1 MLLTCQA
8 RGRVV
13 FVIGSAATASH
24 FACDLSK
31 GTRRD
36 GPPTFHV
43 VSLTD
48 NVPLLTA
55 WANDSGYD
63 RVFSEQLT
71 ALARPGDLLVAI
83 SASGNSP
90 NVVAA
95 VDAARSC
102 GMSVVGLSG
111 RSGGRLAHL
120 VDVLVNVPSD
130 HDRSRG
136 GRTSRRRPQSVRRR
150 ARAARLGRD
159 PCSHNQSLRPAGATR
174 RPLRMTR
181 GRHLTTEQREP
192 IGGTLP
198 RRWRVH
204 SRCDNTS
211 SSGME
216 DETSD
221 GELPPGSGG
230 MTASSDSRSSFQ
242 ECPSPPMTPAPRASP
257 QGMQVITTDGHQLG
271 RAGDS
276 LRTGG
281 NRMASERCSSRWTAP
296 IHLGRRARILDRRAQ
311 PAFFGRFLFR
321 SE

>member
-1 MLLTCQA
+1 MRRPTSVRPEVSLQTTLRDYWDEVADVAAAIDLTDLERAAVMLLTCQA

-13 FVIGSAATASH
+13 FVIGNGGSAATASH

-102 GMSVVGLSG
+102 GMSVVSLSG

-130 HDRSRG
+130 TIEVVEDAHLIVAHSLCVAVRERLASG
-136 GRTSRRRPQSVRRR
+136 ETPVPTTSLSVVPARR
-150 ARAARLGRD
+150 AGR
-159 PCSHNQSLRPAGATR
+159 
-174 RPLRMTR
+174 
-181 GRHLTTEQREP
+181 
-192 IGGTLP
+192 
-198 RRWRVH
+198 
-204 SRCDNTS
+204 
-211 SSGME
+211 
-216 DETSD
+216 
-221 GELPPGSGG
+221 
-230 MTASSDSRSSFQ
+230 
-242 ECPSPPMTPAPRASP
+242 
-257 QGMQVITTDGHQLG
+257 
-271 RAGDS
+271 
-276 LRTGG
+276 
-281 NRMASERCSSRWTAP
+281 
-296 IHLGRRARILDRRAQ
+296 
-311 PAFFGRFLFR
+311 
-321 SE
+321 

>member
-1 MLLTCQA
+1 MRRPTSVRPEVSLQTTLRDYWDEVADVAAAIDLTDLERAAVMLLTCQA

-13 FVIGSAATASH
+13 FVIGNGGSAATASH

-102 GMSVVGLSG
+102 GMSVVSLSG
-111 RSGGRLAHL
+111 RSGARLAHL

-130 HDRSRG
+130 TIEVVEDAHLIVAHSLCVAVRERLASG
-136 GRTSRRRPQSVRRR
+136 EIPVPTTSLSV
-150 ARAARLGRD
+150 
-159 PCSHNQSLRPAGATR
+159 
-174 RPLRMTR
+174 
-181 GRHLTTEQREP
+181 
-192 IGGTLP
+192 LP
-198 RRWRVH
+198 
-204 SRCDNTS
+204 
-211 SSGME
+211 
-216 DETSD
+216 
-221 GELPPGSGG
+221 
-230 MTASSDSRSSFQ
+230 
-242 ECPSPPMTPAPRASP
+242 
-257 QGMQVITTDGHQLG
+257 
-271 RAGDS
+271 
-276 LRTGG
+276 
-281 NRMASERCSSRWTAP
+281 
-296 IHLGRRARILDRRAQ
+296 GRRA
-311 PAFFGRFLFR
+311 GR
-321 SE
+321 

>member
-1 MLLTCQA
+1 MRRPTSVRPEVSLQTTLRDYWDEVADVAAAIDLTDLEQAAVMLLTCQA

-13 FVIGSAATASH
+13 FVIGNGGSAATASH

-102 GMSVVGLSG
+102 GMSVISLSG

-130 HDRSRG
+130 TIEVVEDAHLIVAHSLCVAVRERLASG
-136 GRTSRRRPQSVRRR
+136 EIPVPTTSLSV
-150 ARAARLGRD
+150 
-159 PCSHNQSLRPAGATR
+159 
-174 RPLRMTR
+174 
-181 GRHLTTEQREP
+181 
-192 IGGTLP
+192 LP
-198 RRWRVH
+198 
-204 SRCDNTS
+204 
-211 SSGME
+211 
-216 DETSD
+216 
-221 GELPPGSGG
+221 
-230 MTASSDSRSSFQ
+230 
-242 ECPSPPMTPAPRASP
+242 
-257 QGMQVITTDGHQLG
+257 
-271 RAGDS
+271 
-276 LRTGG
+276 
-281 NRMASERCSSRWTAP
+281 
-296 IHLGRRARILDRRAQ
+296 GRRA
-311 PAFFGRFLFR
+311 GR
-321 SE
+321 

>member
-1 MLLTCQA
+1 MRRPTSVRPEVSLQTTLRDYWDEVADVAAAIDLTDLERAAVMLLTCQA

-13 FVIGSAATASH
+13 FVIGNGGSAATASH

-43 VSLTD
+43 ISLTD

-102 GMSVVGLSG
+102 GMSVISLSG

-130 HDRSRG
+130 TIEVVEDAHLIVAHSLCVAVRERLASG
-136 GRTSRRRPQSVRRR
+136 ETPVPTTSLSVV
-150 ARAARLGRD
+150 
-159 PCSHNQSLRPAGATR
+159 P
-174 RPLRMTR
+174 
-181 GRHLTTEQREP
+181 
-192 IGGTLP
+192 
-198 RRWRVH
+198 
-204 SRCDNTS
+204 
-211 SSGME
+211 
-216 DETSD
+216 
-221 GELPPGSGG
+221 
-230 MTASSDSRSSFQ
+230 
-242 ECPSPPMTPAPRASP
+242 
-257 QGMQVITTDGHQLG
+257 
-271 RAGDS
+271 
-276 LRTGG
+276 
-281 NRMASERCSSRWTAP
+281 
-296 IHLGRRARILDRRAQ
+296 GRRAVR
-311 PAFFGRFLFR
+311 
-321 SE
+321 

>member
-1 MLLTCQA
+1 MRRPTSVRPEVSLQTTLRDYWDEVADVAAAIDLTDLERAAVMLLTCQA

-13 FVIGSAATASH
+13 FVIGNGGSAATASH

-63 RVFSEQLT
+63 HVFSEQLKS
-71 ALARPGDLLVAI
+71 LGRPGDLLVAI

-102 GMSVVGLSG
+102 GMSVVSLSG

-130 HDRSRG
+130 TIEVVEDAHLIVAHSLCVAVRERLASG
-136 GRTSRRRPQSVRRR
+136 EIPVPTTSLSV
-150 ARAARLGRD
+150 
-159 PCSHNQSLRPAGATR
+159 
-174 RPLRMTR
+174 
-181 GRHLTTEQREP
+181 
-192 IGGTLP
+192 LP
-198 RRWRVH
+198 
-204 SRCDNTS
+204 
-211 SSGME
+211 
-216 DETSD
+216 
-221 GELPPGSGG
+221 
-230 MTASSDSRSSFQ
+230 
-242 ECPSPPMTPAPRASP
+242 
-257 QGMQVITTDGHQLG
+257 
-271 RAGDS
+271 
-276 LRTGG
+276 
-281 NRMASERCSSRWTAP
+281 
-296 IHLGRRARILDRRAQ
+296 GRRA
-311 PAFFGRFLFR
+311 GR
-321 SE
+321 

>member
-13 FVIGSAATASH
+13 FVVGNGGSAATASH

-102 GMSVVGLSG
+102 GMAVVGLSG

-120 VDVLVNVPSD
+120 VDVVVNVPSD
-130 HDRSRG
+130 RIEVVEDAHLIVAHSLCVAVRERLASG
-136 GRTSRRRPQSVRRR
+136 ETPVPTTSLSVV
-150 ARAARLGRD
+150 
-159 PCSHNQSLRPAGATR
+159 P
-174 RPLRMTR
+174 
-181 GRHLTTEQREP
+181 
-192 IGGTLP
+192 
-198 RRWRVH
+198 
-204 SRCDNTS
+204 
-211 SSGME
+211 
-216 DETSD
+216 
-221 GELPPGSGG
+221 
-230 MTASSDSRSSFQ
+230 
-242 ECPSPPMTPAPRASP
+242 
-257 QGMQVITTDGHQLG
+257 
-271 RAGDS
+271 
-276 LRTGG
+276 
-281 NRMASERCSSRWTAP
+281 
-296 IHLGRRARILDRRAQ
+296 GRRA
-311 PAFFGRFLFR
+311 GR
-321 SE
+321 

>member
-1 MLLTCQA
+1 MRRPTSVRPEVSLQTTLRDYWDEVADVAAAIDLTDLERAAVMLLTCQA

-13 FVIGSAATASH
+13 FVVGNGGSAATASH

-102 GMSVVGLSG
+102 GMSVVSLSG

-130 HDRSRG
+130 TIEVVEDAHLIVAHSLCVAVRERLASG
-136 GRTSRRRPQSVRRR
+136 ETPVPTTSLSV
-150 ARAARLGRD
+150 
-159 PCSHNQSLRPAGATR
+159 
-174 RPLRMTR
+174 
-181 GRHLTTEQREP
+181 
-192 IGGTLP
+192 LP
-198 RRWRVH
+198 
-204 SRCDNTS
+204 
-211 SSGME
+211 
-216 DETSD
+216 
-221 GELPPGSGG
+221 
-230 MTASSDSRSSFQ
+230 
-242 ECPSPPMTPAPRASP
+242 
-257 QGMQVITTDGHQLG
+257 
-271 RAGDS
+271 
-276 LRTGG
+276 
-281 NRMASERCSSRWTAP
+281 
-296 IHLGRRARILDRRAQ
+296 GRRADR
-311 PAFFGRFLFR
+311 
-321 SE
+321 

>member
-1 MLLTCQA
+1 MRRPTYVRPEVSLQTTLRDYWDEVADVAAAIDLTDLERAAVMLLTCQA

-13 FVIGSAATASH
+13 FVIGNGGSAATASH

-102 GMSVVGLSG
+102 GMSVVSLSG

-130 HDRSRG
+130 TIEVVEDAHLIVAHSLCVAVRERLASG
-136 GRTSRRRPQSVRRR
+136 EIPVPTTSLSV
-150 ARAARLGRD
+150 
-159 PCSHNQSLRPAGATR
+159 
-174 RPLRMTR
+174 
-181 GRHLTTEQREP
+181 
-192 IGGTLP
+192 LP
-198 RRWRVH
+198 
-204 SRCDNTS
+204 
-211 SSGME
+211 
-216 DETSD
+216 
-221 GELPPGSGG
+221 
-230 MTASSDSRSSFQ
+230 
-242 ECPSPPMTPAPRASP
+242 
-257 QGMQVITTDGHQLG
+257 
-271 RAGDS
+271 
-276 LRTGG
+276 
-281 NRMASERCSSRWTAP
+281 
-296 IHLGRRARILDRRAQ
+296 GRRA
-311 PAFFGRFLFR
+311 GR
-321 SE
+321 

>member
-1 MLLTCQA
+1 MRRPTSVRPEVSLQTTLRDYWDEVADVAAAIDLTDLERAAVMLLTCQA

-13 FVIGSAATASH
+13 FVIGNGGSAATASH

-102 GMSVVGLSG
+102 GMSVISLSG

-130 HDRSRG
+130 TIEVVEDAHLIVAHSLCVAVRERLASG
-136 GRTSRRRPQSVRRR
+136 EIPVPTTSLSV
-150 ARAARLGRD
+150 
-159 PCSHNQSLRPAGATR
+159 
-174 RPLRMTR
+174 
-181 GRHLTTEQREP
+181 
-192 IGGTLP
+192 LP
-198 RRWRVH
+198 
-204 SRCDNTS
+204 
-211 SSGME
+211 
-216 DETSD
+216 
-221 GELPPGSGG
+221 
-230 MTASSDSRSSFQ
+230 
-242 ECPSPPMTPAPRASP
+242 
-257 QGMQVITTDGHQLG
+257 
-271 RAGDS
+271 
-276 LRTGG
+276 
-281 NRMASERCSSRWTAP
+281 
-296 IHLGRRARILDRRAQ
+296 GRRA
-311 PAFFGRFLFR
+311 GR
-321 SE
+321 

>member
-1 MLLTCQA
+1 MRRPTSVRPEVSLQTTLRDYWDEVADVAAAIDLTDLERAAVMLLTCQA

-13 FVIGSAATASH
+13 FVVGNGGSAATASH

-102 GMSVVGLSG
+102 GMSVVSLSG

-130 HDRSRG
+130 TIEVVEDAHLIVAHSLCVAVRERLASG
-136 GRTSRRRPQSVRRR
+136 ETPVPTTSLSVV
-150 ARAARLGRD
+150 
-159 PCSHNQSLRPAGATR
+159 P
-174 RPLRMTR
+174 
-181 GRHLTTEQREP
+181 
-192 IGGTLP
+192 
-198 RRWRVH
+198 
-204 SRCDNTS
+204 
-211 SSGME
+211 
-216 DETSD
+216 
-221 GELPPGSGG
+221 
-230 MTASSDSRSSFQ
+230 
-242 ECPSPPMTPAPRASP
+242 
-257 QGMQVITTDGHQLG
+257 
-271 RAGDS
+271 
-276 LRTGG
+276 
-281 NRMASERCSSRWTAP
+281 
-296 IHLGRRARILDRRAQ
+296 GRRA
-311 PAFFGRFLFR
+311 GR
-321 SE
+321 

>member
-1 MLLTCQA
+1 MRRPTSVSPEVPLQVMLRDYWDEVANVAAMVDLDCLERVAVMLLNCQA

-13 FVIGSAATASH
+13 FVVGNGGSAATASH

-102 GMSVVGLSG
+102 GIGVVGLSG
-111 RSGGRLAHL
+111 RSGGRLARL
-120 VDVLVNVPSD
+120 VDVVVNVPSD
-130 HDRSRG
+130 RIEVVEDTHLVVAHSLCVAVRERLASCETPLPITG
-136 GRTSRRRPQSVRRR
+136 LSVVPGR
-150 ARAARLGRD
+150 
-159 PCSHNQSLRPAGATR
+159 
-174 RPLRMTR
+174 
-181 GRHLTTEQREP
+181 
-192 IGGTLP
+192 
-198 RRWRVH
+198 
-204 SRCDNTS
+204 
-211 SSGME
+211 
-216 DETSD
+216 
-221 GELPPGSGG
+221 
-230 MTASSDSRSSFQ
+230 
-242 ECPSPPMTPAPRASP
+242 
-257 QGMQVITTDGHQLG
+257 
-271 RAGDS
+271 
-276 LRTGG
+276 RTG
-281 NRMASERCSSRWTAP
+281 R
-296 IHLGRRARILDRRAQ
+296 
-311 PAFFGRFLFR
+311 
-321 SE
+321 